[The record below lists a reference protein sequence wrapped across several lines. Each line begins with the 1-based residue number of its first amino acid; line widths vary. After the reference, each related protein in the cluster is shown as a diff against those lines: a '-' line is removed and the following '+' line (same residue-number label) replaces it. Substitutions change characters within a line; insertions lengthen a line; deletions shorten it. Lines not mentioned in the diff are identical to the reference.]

1 MSVFKF
7 PRLVL
12 GVPHGMSTV
21 SSAGP
26 VSTFKPFLLCCQ
38 GYGSAFGLLLHR
50 MLLEEKMSWCLSMSM
65 DWLEVSDVLLIVMRL
80 KGVLVSTPSSCA

>member
-1 MSVFKF
+1 MMFFLRLFLRSLALSVFKF

-26 VSTFKPFLLCCQ
+26 VSTFKPFFC
-38 GYGSAFGLLLHR
+38 AA
-50 MLLEEKMSWCLSMSM
+50 KA
-65 DWLEVSDVLLIVMRL
+65 VAVLLDFCFTECSWKKRCR
-80 KGVLVSTPSSCA
+80 GAFP